1 MAAGSSA
8 KRTLGG
14 ADYLALDMNGDG
26 GENGLGMGSVQ
37 AGSANQ
43 QAQMMEQQ
51 VCIASGNM
59 QSIVLKPSRAG

>member
-1 MAAGSSA
+1 MGTPDSTASGSGT

-37 AGSANQ
+37 AGQGNQ

-51 VCIASGNM
+51 V
-59 QSIVLKPSRAG
+59 